1 MQIKLTA
8 IFAFVLFMLVV
19 LLLRITVI
27 TAKSGNQYARQ
38 VLSQQSYDSQTIP
51 YRRGEIQD
59 ANGIILARSERVYNV
74 VLDCYAINSNEDY
87 IEPTIDAVCSALGL
101 DEADVRDRIENE
113 ATRDSQYQ
121 VVLYDATEEQ
131 KQAYEDYVSLDED
144 PGTVGYP
151 ARKTAE
157 CDRRMV

>member
-1 MQIKLTA
+1 MQIKLMA

-19 LLLRITVI
+19 LLVRITVI

-74 VLDCYAINSNEDY
+74 VLDCYASTAMRIISSL
-87 IEPTIDAVCSALGL
+87 PSRRCAPLWSWMRRMCGTGL
-101 DEADVRDRIENE
+101 K
-113 ATRDSQYQ
+113 TRP
-121 VVLYDATEEQ
+121 
-131 KQAYEDYVSLDED
+131 
-144 PGTVGYP
+144 PGTVSI
-151 ARKTAE
+151 R
-157 CDRRMV
+157 